1 MSTRKMVINTIIA
14 ALYVAMTGIFAF
26 MSFGAIQFRVSE
38 MLNHLVGYHKDYKYG
53 VLAGV
58 FIANLIFST
67 LGAWDLVFGF
77 VQTLISFLILEKLF
91 KPNDSEMKR
100 MMMTALVF
108 TLTMVLVAIELYIVL
123 DLPFWF
129 SFVTAAFGEAVVLVV
144 SAPLMKYM
152 NKLIGF
158 AEKMS

>member
-1 MSTRKMVINTIIA
+1 M
-14 ALYVAMTGIFAF
+14 
-26 MSFGAIQFRVSE
+26 
-38 MLNHLVGYHKDYKYG
+38 
-53 VLAGV
+53 AGV

-77 VQTLISFLILEKLF
+77 GQTLISFLILEKLF

-100 MMMTALVF
+100 MMMTAFVF
-108 TLTMVLVAIELYIVL
+108 TMTMVLVAIELYIVL

-152 NKLIGF
+152 NKIIGF
-158 AEKMS
+158 AEKMA